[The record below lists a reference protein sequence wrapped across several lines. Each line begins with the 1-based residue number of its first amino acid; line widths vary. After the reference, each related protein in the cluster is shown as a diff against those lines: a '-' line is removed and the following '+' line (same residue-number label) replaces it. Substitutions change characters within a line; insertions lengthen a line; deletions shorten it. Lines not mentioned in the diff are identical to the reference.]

1 MSRLFTFGC
10 SFTNYRWSTWAD
22 ILGVHYD
29 EYQNWG
35 QSGAGNHYIFNSVM
49 EADQRHC
56 FKPTDTVIVCWTSVH
71 REDRYTDRWQTLGNI
86 YHTDIYVKEYKQ
98 TITNRGCFIRDAAF
112 IKATKLL
119 LETRRVVDW
128 KFLSMHSMKN
138 AQDIWKSDASDSEV
152 YDLYSDVL
160 DCIGP
165 SFRETLFP
173 EQWPNREDPHPTPA
187 EHLLYL
193 DKVMPGR
200 VTDQN
205 IRATIAQESAH
216 LSKNRTGMCKQTRL

>member
-22 ILGVHYD
+22 ILGAHYD

-49 EADQRHC
+49 EADQRSQ
-56 FKPTDTVIVCWTSVH
+56 FSAGDTVIVCWTSSH
-71 REDRYTDRWQTLGNI
+71 REDRYTSRWQTLGNI
-86 YHTDIYVKEYKQ
+86 FYTDIYTKEYKQ
-98 TITNRGCFIRDAAF
+98 EITNRGCLIRDIALV
-112 IKATKLL
+112 KAVKIM
-119 LETRRVVDW
+119 LENKSDVDW
-128 KFLSMHSMKN
+128 KFLSMHDMRHW
-138 AQDIWKSDASDSEV
+138 DLWKSTGADHDV
-152 YDLYSDVL
+152 VDLYQDVF

-173 EQWPNREDPHPTPA
+173 EQWPDREDPHPTPA

-193 DKVMPGR
+193 DKVMPGY
-200 VTDQN
+200 VTDHN

-216 LSKNRTGMCKQTRL
+216 LIKDRTGLCKQQRL